1 MKLRPDEITGL
12 IKQQIKDYRS
22 KLELD
27 DVGTVC
33 TVGDGISRV
42 HGLDKCMSGELLE
55 FSNGTYGM
63 AMNLE
68 QDFVGCVLLG
78 SEDGIKEGSGV
89 KRTGR
94 IVSVPVGDAL
104 LGRVVNALGAPIDGR
119 GAVLTTETR
128 PVESPAFGI
137 ITRQSENRQIP
148 SDRTCGIR
156 RNHKKECRHTSS
168 DRYQG
173 YRLYDT
179 DRQRSA

>member
-68 QDFVGCVLLG
+68 QDFVGTAPLP
-78 SEDGIKEGSGV
+78 SI
-89 KRTGR
+89 
-94 IVSVPVGDAL
+94 
-104 LGRVVNALGAPIDGR
+104 GAPRAFTTRPRSASPTG
-119 GAVLTTETR
+119 TETIL
-128 PVESPAFGI
+128 PVLFTPDPSF
-137 ITRQSENRQIP
+137 IP
-148 SDRTCGIR
+148 SSEPRSTQTIA
-156 RNHKKECRHTSS
+156 

-179 DRQRSA
+179 YRQRSA

>member
-42 HGLDKCMSGELLE
+42 HGLDRCMSGELLE

-104 LGRVVNALGAPIDGR
+104 LGRVVNALGAPIC
-119 GAVLTTETR
+119 AY
-128 PVESPAFGI
+128 
-137 ITRQSENRQIP
+137 NRNK
-148 SDRTCGIR
+148 TCGKPCF
-156 RNHKKECRHTSS
+156 RNNYKTVGKQTIA

-179 DRQRSA
+179 DR

>member
-104 LGRVVNALGAPIDGR
+104 LGRVVNALGAY
-119 GAVLTTETR
+119 
-128 PVESPAFGI
+128 
-137 ITRQSENRQIP
+137 NRNK
-148 SDRTCGIR
+148 TCGKPCF
-156 RNHKKECRHTSS
+156 RNNYKTISKQTIA

-179 DRQRSA
+179 DRQGSA

>member
-1 MKLRPDEITGL
+1 
-12 IKQQIKDYRS
+12 
-22 KLELD
+22 
-27 DVGTVC
+27 
-33 TVGDGISRV
+33 
-42 HGLDKCMSGELLE
+42 MSGELLE

-128 PVESPAFGI
+128 PVGKPCF
-137 ITRQSENRQIP
+137 
-148 SDRTCGIR
+148 
-156 RNHKKECRHTSS
+156 RNNYKTISKQTIA

-179 DRQRSA
+179 DRAEVSVSLL